1 MKKVCFIISL
11 GFLLNSCATLF
22 HSKNVDVCVN
32 SDTDSVKIYVN
43 DDTTRYYTPT
53 IVNVERSS
61 KDLLITALKDSASE
75 QINIKSRLST
85 AFWLGNLF
93 SGIGIFGYAIDL
105 TNPKRYT
112 YPSDITIH
120 FNESKSYS
128 TKKYSKWV
136 RPEKNLLSFKLSI
149 PEGNF
154 LYLNKGNEYGNAFG
168 FHGLS
173 GGVEYYFSDKYCI
186 NMDIGRLTD
195 LKTPFSSLEEYHG
208 RYQRSF
214 ATYGDIQV
222 GSDFRRFHYDLGL
235 QFNRTSHF
243 KIETVEQNLNVDSI
257 ISSKYQNNV
266 GIALSAYYRIS
277 NNFNIGINYYPSFI
291 SWDENKVLQAQY
303 THLLFFEL
311 NLRLEA
317 FRQKENLFKR
327 LYKMMQN

>member
-1 MKKVCFIISL
+1 MKKVCFIVSL

-22 HSKNVDVCVN
+22 HSRNVDVRVY

-61 KDLLITALKDSASE
+61 KDLLITAFKDSASE
-75 QINIKSRLST
+75 HIKIKSRLST
-85 AFWLGNLF
+85 AFWLGSLYP
-93 SGIGIFGYAIDL
+93 GIGIIGFAIDL

-120 FNESKSYS
+120 FNESKNYS
-128 TKKYSKWV
+128 TKKYSNWIK
-136 RPEKNLLSFKLSI
+136 PAKNHLSLKLSI

-154 LYLNKGNEYGNAFG
+154 LYLNKGNEYGNTFG
-168 FHGLS
+168 FQGFS
-173 GGVEYYFSDKYCI
+173 GGVEYYFTDKYCI

-195 LKTPFSSLEEYHG
+195 LMTPFSGPEDYHG
-208 RYQRSF
+208 IFQRSF

-243 KIETVEQNLNVDSI
+243 KIETVELYPNFQDSL
-257 ISSKYQNNV
+257 ISSKFQNNF

-291 SWDENKVLQAQY
+291 SWDE
-303 THLLFFEL
+303 E
-311 NLRLEA
+311 
-317 FRQKENLFKR
+317 
-327 LYKMMQN
+327 